1 MKKVIDMIKNADS
14 ICVLGHISED
24 ADSVASCAAAKNL
37 LEAMGKRADIYLSAE
52 LEKRL
57 RFIGVQARIYDGAP
71 QKYEL
76 ALCIDCGDKSRLGAR
91 AALFDAAEHTAQID
105 HHGTNDNFAEANYV
119 VAEASSAGELVY
131 DVFSAMGVPLD
142 KKASEYIFTAIASDT
157 GSFKYSNVSPKTM
170 RVAAELL
177 ETGIDNAY
185 ISRMLFDTSS
195 AEQLRFRGYLM
206 SRVKTFAGGRGAAIF
221 VSERELEEFG
231 IDEKD
236 TGDIVNIPRGI
247 EGVAVAVSVRGLA
260 DKVKL
265 SFRSNGEYPVDVF
278 AAYFG
283 GGGHR
288 MAAGATVTGRSY
300 DELCAEA
307 VTKIEEVLADG

>member
-24 ADSVASCAAAKNL
+24 ADSVASCAAAKRF
-37 LEAMGKRADIYLSAE
+37 LEAMGKKADVYLSAE

-57 RFIGVQARIYDGAP
+57 RFLGVDARIYDGEAGE
-71 QKYEL
+71 YEL
-76 ALCIDCGDKSRLGAR
+76 ALCIDCGDKNRLGER
-91 AALFDAAEHTAQID
+91 AALFDAAGHTAQID
-105 HHGTNDNFAEANYV
+105 HHVTNDNFAEANYV

-131 DVFSAMGVPLD
+131 DVFSAMGAQVD
-142 KKASEYIFTAIASDT
+142 KRTAEYLFAAIASDT

-170 RVAAELL
+170 RIAADLL
-177 ETGIDNAY
+177 EKGVDNAY

-195 AEQLRFRGYLM
+195 AEQMRFRGYVM
-206 SRVKTFAGGRGAAIF
+206 SRVKTFAGGKAAAVF
-221 VSERELEEFG
+221 VSEREFEDFG

-236 TGDIVNIPRGI
+236 AGDIVNIARSI
-247 EGVAVAVSVRGLA
+247 ENVEIAVSVRGLA

-265 SFRSNGEYPVDVF
+265 SFRSNGGCPVDAL
-278 AAYFG
+278 AAHFG

-288 MAAGATVTGRSY
+288 MAAGATVCGGDY
-300 DELCAEA
+300 DELCTEV
-307 VTKIEEVLADG
+307 VTKIEEVIADG

>member
-76 ALCIDCGDKSRLGAR
+76 ALCIDCGDKSRLGER

-131 DVFSAMGVPLD
+131 DVFSAMGVQLD
-142 KKASEYIFTAIASDT
+142 KKAAEYIFTAIASDT

-170 RVAAELL
+170 RIAAELL

-195 AEQLRFRGYLM
+195 AEQMRFRGYLM
-206 SRVKTFAGGRGAAIF
+206 SRVKTFAGGRCAAIF
-221 VSERELEEFG
+221 VSEREFEEFG

-265 SFRSNGEYPVDVF
+265 SFRSNGEYPVDML

-300 DELCAEA
+300 DELCAEV